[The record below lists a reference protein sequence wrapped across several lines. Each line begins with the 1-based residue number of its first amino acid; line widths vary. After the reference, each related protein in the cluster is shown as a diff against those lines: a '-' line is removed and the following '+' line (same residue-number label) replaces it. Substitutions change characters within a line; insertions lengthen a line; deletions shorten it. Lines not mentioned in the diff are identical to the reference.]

1 MPEEGRLRDDSRG
14 LGRVLAVVTRC
25 TALPTHPG
33 WGQSLSSPRQGRRRK
48 KRQWPPWR
56 CCSPRGSAWTSNAAT
71 GWLGSR
77 RPQTRHLPRG
87 LEGQGKKRPGNACWG
102 RGKVCWGGLQSPG
115 TLLVPTQIP
124 RVSQKSN
131 FWSGAPKSN
140 TAPFQLQPHQNHKG
154 TQVPVGQP
162 HPICSGAIDV

>member
-1 MPEEGRLRDDSRG
+1 MGMPEEGRLRDDSRG
-14 LGRVLAVVTRC
+14 PGRVLAVVTRC

-33 WGQSLSSPRQGRRRK
+33 WGQGLSSPRRGRRRK
-48 KRQWPPWR
+48 KRQWLPWR

-87 LEGQGKKRPGNACWG
+87 LEGQGKKRPENACWG

-115 TLLVPTQIP
+115 TPLVPTQIP
-124 RVSQKSN
+124 WYPQN
-131 FWSGAPKSN
+131 PTSGVELPSL
-140 TAPFQLQPHQNHKG
+140 TWHPFSFNLIRITKEPSSLWASHTSYAHEL
-154 TQVPVGQP
+154 
-162 HPICSGAIDV
+162 